1 METLVVI
8 PKEGEG
14 ILEAI
19 ERTIQEKGGA
29 KHIKCPYQ
37 VQLESAL
44 KKIDE
49 LENQLQAQEII
60 SYTLAR
66 IFKAAFEGEENSKK
80 EVQTE
85 Q

>member
-19 ERTIQEKGGA
+19 ERTIQEKG
-29 KHIKCPYQ
+29 KEPKCKYQ
-37 VQLESAL
+37 VQLEAAL
-44 KKIDE
+44 KTIDE
-49 LENQLQAQEII
+49 LKRKLLVQEMVA
-60 SYTLAR
+60 YTLAQVL
-66 IFKAAFEGEENSKK
+66 KAGLEGEENSKK